1 MRNVVFFCALTALAA
16 GLATGVAAEPRM
28 VLIEEFTNTS

>member
-1 MRNVVFFCALTALAA
+1 MRKLAFACSLMAVV
-16 GLATGVAAEPRM
+16 GLISGVAAEPRV